1 MRWSARA
8 PLRKRLD
15 DLMKLQDSEGLQL
28 LRESFRGEGKPKIR
42 QHYAAQG
49 PIGLALARLPMA
61 ELRAELQAM
70 PPAAR
75 SLLLHAAVAWTAR
88 ALVLVELMEARQI
101 EPGAPA
107 KWAGDQMLQALAHLE
122 GGDDWLWPYAT
133 EAPWPDD
140 EDEDPEEL

>member
-15 DLMKLQDSEGLQL
+15 ALMKLQPPEDLQRLRDSFQA
-28 LRESFRGEGKPKIR
+28 EGKPKIR
-42 QHYAAQG
+42 RHYAGQG
-49 PIGLALARLPMA
+49 PVGLALAQLPMA

-70 PPAAR
+70 PPEGR
-75 SLLLHAAVAWTAR
+75 SLLLHAAIAWTAR
-88 ALVLVELMEARQI
+88 ALGLVELMEAQQI
-101 EPGAPA
+101 EPASPA

-122 GGDDWLWPYAT
+122 GDAGWLWPYAT

-140 EDEDPEEL
+140 EDEDPEEP